1 MVESWPL
8 QWGKRTYLMGALNV
22 TPDSFSGDGLL
33 GDSAGL
39 LTRAGAMV
47 RAGADVL
54 DVGGESTRPGFRDVP
69 AEVELKRVISA
80 IQAVSRVVDVPLSID
95 TRKAVVAREALQAGA
110 LIVNDVSGLADSEM
124 AQVVAEAGARLAIV
138 HGSRIDDREDLIHA
152 LISDLSDLVER
163 ALRAGVSQRN
173 IILDPGLGF
182 GKGWLENFEILR
194 RLSELRRLGLPLLVG
209 PSRKGM
215 IGKVLGVDVHDRLE
229 GTIALVTI
237 AIAHGVDMV
246 RVHDVRENVQA
257 ARMADVLARN
267 PARRNSMDTDRG

>member
-1 MVESWPL
+1 
-8 QWGKRTYLMGALNV
+8 
-22 TPDSFSGDGLL
+22 
-33 GDSAGL
+33 
-39 LTRAGAMV
+39 
-47 RAGADVL
+47 
-54 DVGGESTRPGFRDVP
+54 
-69 AEVELKRVISA
+69 
-80 IQAVSRVVDVPLSID
+80 VVDVPLSID